1 MTTRY
6 LRLLALLFWWLFSLG
21 AQAQVFDKIYV
32 FGDSLSDRGN
42 LAALSADP
50 DFVFL
55 DFLNH
60 FPFDKGFSNPKS
72 PSEPGRRAVEVLADA
87 LGLPLTPSLHLVEAP
102 QGTNFAVAGAVA
114 AGLLPDGGV
123 DDNNLD
129 VQLAAFDFEVGPAA
143 SADLEN
149 ALYVVFIGGN
159 DIRAARDAFSRGLA
173 KRVVHTAVEKVDAA
187 VRHLAARGAKAF
199 LVVNAP
205 NIGVIPESRLLAQST
220 HHPALLVRATR
231 YTKKFN
237 KGLSATLQRTREE
250 LDLNLVEFDL
260 FHFFGTLLAN
270 SRALGFDNLRDACVD
285 NPILPVMPP
294 PIPGCVDTLDSFVF
308 FDEVHPTNHVHRQLG
323 RALFSLVPE
332 LPTTTP

>member
-1 MTTRY
+1 M
-6 LRLLALLFWWLFSLG
+6 
-21 AQAQVFDKIYV
+21 
-32 FGDSLSDRGN
+32 
-42 LAALSADP
+42 
-50 DFVFL
+50 
-55 DFLNH
+55 
-60 FPFDKGFSNPKS
+60 
-72 PSEPGRRAVEVLADA
+72 
-87 LGLPLTPSLHLVEAP
+87 
-102 QGTNFAVAGAVA
+102 
-114 AGLLPDGGV
+114 
-123 DDNNLD
+123 
-129 VQLAAFDFEVGPAA
+129 AAFDFEVGPAA

-187 VRHLAARGAKAF
+187 VRHLAAWGAKAF

-220 HHPALLVRATR
+220 HHPAILVRATR

-270 SRALGFDNLRDACVD
+270 SRSLGFDNARDACVD
-285 NPILPVMPP
+285 NPIAPAMPP

>member
-6 LRLLALLFWWLFSLG
+6 LQLLALLFWWWFSLG
-21 AQAQVFDKIYV
+21 AQAQVFSKIYV

-50 DFVFL
+50 AFVFL
-55 DFLNH
+55 DFLND
-60 FPFDKGFSNPKS
+60 FPFDKGFSNPKN
-72 PSEPGRRAVEVLADA
+72 PSEPGRRAVEILADA
-87 LGLPLTPSLHLVEAP
+87 LGLPLTPSLHLVGAP

-114 AGLLPDGGV
+114 AGLLPDGGI
-123 DDNNLD
+123 DGNNLD
-129 VQLAAFDFEVGPAA
+129 VQLAVFDQAA
-143 SADLEN
+143 PADLEN
-149 ALYVVFIGGN
+149 ALYVMFIGGN
-159 DIRAARDAFSRGLA
+159 DIRAARDALSRGLG
-173 KRVVHTAVEKVDAA
+173 KRVVHTAVEKVNAA
-187 VRHLAARGAKAF
+187 VRHLAAQGAKAF

-220 HHPALLVRATR
+220 HHPTLPVRATR

-237 KGLSATLQRTREE
+237 KGLSATLQGTREE

-270 SRALGFDNLRDACVD
+270 SRALGFDNSRDACVN
-285 NPILPVMPP
+285 NPIAPATPP
-294 PIPGCVDTLDSFVF
+294 PIPGCVGMLDSFVF
-308 FDEVHPTNHVHRQLG
+308 FDEIHPTNHVHRQLG